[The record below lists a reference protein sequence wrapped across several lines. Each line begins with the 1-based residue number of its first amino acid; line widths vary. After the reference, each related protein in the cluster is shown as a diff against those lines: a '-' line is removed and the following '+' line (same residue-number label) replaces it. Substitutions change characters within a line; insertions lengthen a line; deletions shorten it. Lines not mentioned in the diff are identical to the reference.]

1 MARIDLHVHALMAD
15 ALFFFRGRPGRGRL
29 AARPGDIFRN
39 QVSLQGWRDGGF
51 GVAVATLY
59 LPPVLHRGSGHLRE
73 ILRQAAITC
82 EFAAAHPE
90 RLEVARSPAEAR
102 RIAGSG
108 RTALVLAVEGA
119 HGIRS
124 AADLSALDAAGIR
137 MLTLAHLRDNAVAAA
152 SVPRSPLEGPN
163 FALVASERQADDR
176 PGQGSKIR
184 RNRHGLTALGR
195 DVVREMQR
203 RGLLIDLAH
212 ASDRAFDEVLA
223 LTASDATPL
232 LVSHTSS
239 RAFHRS
245 ERSLA
250 DEQAAAIGARRGA
263 IGVSLWRRL
272 LDFGGGHTGP
282 PADTRPGTAE
292 AFSAHY
298 RHLRQVAGPRVG
310 LGSDLN
316 GMIPRLR
323 PSGAC
328 PCGMRHLGDW
338 PAVEVALAAAGI
350 PARELEESAEP
361 FLAAWEGARANAA
374 ARAAVPA
381 ARAVGAREGR

>member
-1 MARIDLHVHALMAD
+1 MPRADLHVHALMAD

-59 LPPVLHRGSGHLRE
+59 SPPLLHRGSGHLRE

-90 RLEVARSPAEAR
+90 RLEMARSPEEAR
-102 RIAGSG
+102 RIADSG

-124 AADLSALDAAGIR
+124 ARDVGALHAAGIQ
-137 MLTLAHLRDNAVAAA
+137 MITLAHLRDNAVAAA
-152 SVPRSPLEGPN
+152 AVPRSPLEGPN
-163 FALVASERQADDR
+163 FALVESETRHEER
-176 PGQGSKIR
+176 GHGRLR

-195 DVVREMQR
+195 EVVREMQR

-212 ASDRAFDEVLA
+212 ASDRTFDEVIA

-250 DEQAAAIGARRGA
+250 DDQAAAIGARRGA

-272 LDFGGGHTGP
+272 LDFGGDRAATPVG
-282 PADTRPGTAE
+282 TRPGTAE
-292 AFSAHY
+292 AFSAHFQ
-298 RHLRQVAGPRVG
+298 RLRAAAGPRVG

-316 GMIPRLR
+316 GMVKRLR
-323 PSGAC
+323 ASSAC

-338 PAVEVALAAAGI
+338 PAVEAALAAAGI
-350 PARELEESAEP
+350 PERELSQSADP
-361 FLAAWEGARANAA
+361 FLSAWDGARAQAGVHEGK
-374 ARAAVPA
+374 VPLTTGH
-381 ARAVGAREGR
+381 GAR